1 MVAVGELLVSVAL
14 KTVLGKLANLAF
26 NATWNDIALQLNFIK
41 DLKSIKDNLSFIQ
54 SFLEDAERQSSRL
67 ESVRHT
73 LKKLKAAAYDLE
85 DMLLLFES
93 WTTAHKGEG
102 LAPSAKA
109 TKEIVDLQNKFNF
122 IEHTSNNDE
131 EVIRKRETFSDAD
144 EVPVGRMEEKERL
157 ISMLQTDDSNFLIV
171 FISGF
176 AGVGKTTLAQMVFND
191 DRTRQFF
198 EIQAWVYVSVKF
210 DIMTIGQSIISQLD
224 KSSSPAGITLQ
235 ATRDRLKTILEGQQF
250 LIVVDDIWEEDPHEL
265 EKLRTLLRGAKAGS
279 KIIATTRSVKVAKL
293 MNGSLTIELGA
304 LPDNY
309 CWELFRAKAFPY
321 GKVDVDKES
330 TGRQIVKKCRGMP
343 LAAISLGYL
352 CRTTNEWK
360 AILDSDIW
368 AENGDDGRLLK
379 DTKVLP
385 SLKLS
390 YQYMSYHLKLC
401 FAYCA
406 VSPKGWYVE
415 KSSLIQQWI
424 SLGFVQLHGESF
436 TAQLAGERYFEDLRE
451 MSFLQDVAGMSPT
464 VRLSFFFTLLEIK
477 VLFT

>member
-1 MVAVGELLVSVAL
+1 MP
-14 KTVLGKLANLAF
+14 
-26 NATWNDIALQLNFIK
+26 
-41 DLKSIKDNLSFIQ
+41 
-54 SFLEDAERQSSRL
+54 
-67 ESVRHT
+67 
-73 LKKLKAAAYDLE
+73 
-85 DMLLLFES
+85 
-93 WTTAHKGEG
+93 HKMRKMRE
-102 LAPSAKA
+102 
-109 TKEIVDLQNKFNF
+109 TIEEIVDLQNKFNF
-122 IEHTSNNDE
+122 IKHTGNNDE

-157 ISMLQTDDSNFLIV
+157 ISMLQTDDSNCLIV

-191 DRTRQFF
+191 DRTRQLF
-198 EIQAWVYVSVKF
+198 EIQAWVYVSLKF
-210 DIMTIGQSIISQLD
+210 DINTIGQSIISQLD
-224 KSSSPAGITLQ
+224 KSSSPSGIPLQ
-235 ATRDRLKTILEGQQF
+235 ATRGRLKTIVTGQRF
-250 LIVVDDIWEEDPHEL
+250 LIILDDIWEEDPHEL
-265 EKLRTLLRGAKAGS
+265 EKLWTLLRGAKAGS

-293 MNGSLTIELGA
+293 MNGSLTIELSA

-309 CWELFRAKAFPY
+309 CWELFRKKAFPY

-330 TGRQIVKKCRGMP
+330 IGRQIVMKCRGMP

-390 YQYMSYHLKLC
+390 YQCMSYHLKLC

-406 VSPKGWYVE
+406 IFPKGWYIE

-424 SLGFVQLHGESF
+424 ALGFLQLHGESF
-436 TAQLAGERYFEDLRE
+436 TAQQAGERYFEDLRE

-464 VRLSFFFTLLEIK
+464 VRLSFFFIAYLIGDRSSIYLTSSSSDPCPTPKKPIQPIHLY
-477 VLFT
+477 VMT